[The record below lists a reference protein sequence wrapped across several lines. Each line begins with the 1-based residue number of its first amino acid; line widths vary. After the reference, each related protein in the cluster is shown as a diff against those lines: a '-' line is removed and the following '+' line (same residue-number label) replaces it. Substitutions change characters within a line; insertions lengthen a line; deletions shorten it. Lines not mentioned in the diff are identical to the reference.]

1 MDKEQDKIDTS
12 EFLND
17 TEMHKK
23 IIDGMTQMEMAR
35 LYRFAPAGHLYF
47 RNDTMLSDYFQKI
60 FNELGGMTPA
70 ISKAIGR

>member
-23 IIDGMTQMEMAR
+23 IIDGMTQIEMAR

-47 RNDTMLSDYFQKI
+47 RRDTMLSDYFQKR
-60 FNELGGMTPA
+60 FNELGGIIPG
-70 ISKAIGR
+70 ISKAIG